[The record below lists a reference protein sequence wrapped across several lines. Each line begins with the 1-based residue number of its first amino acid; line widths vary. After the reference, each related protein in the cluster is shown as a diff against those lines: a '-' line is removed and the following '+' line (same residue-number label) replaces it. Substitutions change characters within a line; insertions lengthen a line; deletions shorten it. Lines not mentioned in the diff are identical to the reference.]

1 LPTVCCQLFLPGL
14 IFVIAKAETKSL
26 IMKKQIFSLIAVLSL
41 GFTACNSDSNT
52 STTTDSTTTN
62 VTTTTSNG
70 DYAAMA
76 DEFQRNSD
84 AGKYRNI
91 RTGEPIKISV
101 DRNTG
106 KKMNAETNEPV
117 NRYVYVDDNDWW
129 VYDWEGNRLGRAKL
143 DNNKMMF
150 EDSNDKWVDYD
161 VKWKNDDD
169 ESKMKSDDIKVKTE
183 KDGDMKIKTKDTVI
197 KKDEDGTKGKDN

>member
-1 LPTVCCQLFLPGL
+1 
-14 IFVIAKAETKSL
+14 
-26 IMKKQIFSLIAVLSL
+26 MKKQIFSLIAVLSL
-41 GFTACNSDSNT
+41 GVVACNSDSNT
-52 STTTDSTTTN
+52 STTTDSTTTSA
-62 VTTTTSNG
+62 TTSTSNG

-91 RTGEPIKISV
+91 KTGEPIKISV
-101 DRNTG
+101 DRTTG
-106 KKMNAETNEPV
+106 KKMNVETNEPV
-117 NRYVYVDDNDWW
+117 TRYVYVDDNDWW

-143 DNNKMMF
+143 ENNKMMF
-150 EDSNDKWVDYD
+150 EDSSDKWVDYD

-169 ESKMKSDDIKVKTE
+169 ESKMKTDDIKIKTE

>member
-1 LPTVCCQLFLPGL
+1 
-14 IFVIAKAETKSL
+14 
-26 IMKKQIFSLIAVLSL
+26 MKKQIFGLIAVLSL
-41 GFTACNSDSNT
+41 GFAACNNDSNT